1 MSIKSHKSSQ
11 KAKDVYKP
19 FKDFHRNPVL
29 KIGPNISS
37 ILQED
42 PKLLSFISSRH
53 KFVGKMFNDF
63 ENVLEIG
70 CMEGF
75 GSLIV
80 SKFVKNLKSIDFY
93 EEHIEAAQIF
103 LKDSPNIDVE
113 CIDILEFSEQLKFDG
128 CFALDVLEHIDPD
141 QEKLFMRKVH
151 SILKPNGVFIV
162 GLPSIESQKYTSIAN
177 RDAHIN
183 CQESGA
189 LTGKLKNYF
198 YNVFSFGMNDEVIHT
213 GYDKMCNYIIKLC
226 TSPKRI

>member
-1 MSIKSHKSSQ
+1 MKINSKTTSQ

-19 FKDFHRNPVL
+19 FKEFHNNPEL
-29 KIGPNISS
+29 KIGPNTSS
-37 ILQED
+37 ILQQD

-63 ENVLEIG
+63 DNVLEIG

-93 EEHIEAAQIF
+93 KEHIEAAEIF
-103 LKDSPNIDVE
+103 LKNSPNIDVE
-113 CIDILEFSEQLKFDG
+113 CVDILEYSERLKFDG
-128 CFALDVLEHIDPD
+128 CFALDVLEHIDPE
-141 QEKLFMRKVH
+141 QEELFMRKVH

-162 GLPSIESQKYTSIAN
+162 GLPSIEFQKYTSIAN
-177 RDAHIN
+177 KEAHIN
-183 CQESGA
+183 CQESGT
-189 LTGKLKNYF
+189 LTTKLNNYF

-213 GYDKMCNYIIKLC
+213 GFDKMCNYIIKLC
-226 TSPKRI
+226 TSPKGI